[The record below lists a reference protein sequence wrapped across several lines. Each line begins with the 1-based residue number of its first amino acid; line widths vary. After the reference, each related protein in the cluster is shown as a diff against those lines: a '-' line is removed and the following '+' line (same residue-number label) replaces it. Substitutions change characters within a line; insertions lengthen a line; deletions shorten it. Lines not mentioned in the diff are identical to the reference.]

1 MADASRRELLS
12 AANGVREK
20 PLVNKSIGDVSVIK
34 LFSGKSKH
42 TEKPYAQKRTGE
54 PRAPKKPKTKAVRE
68 DDYDDGP
75 ASPARKMAG
84 KKALLIT
91 LISAAAVCALF
102 AGVGAYAQRTN
113 VIFPKVTLDGVAV
126 GNLTSAQ
133 AADALTAAKVDT
145 EADKELKVTL
155 PAGCEMTLSAKQA
168 GCYLAAP
175 DAAEYAYNWCH
186 GGSFFENTRKYIK
199 CAVAG
204 KTLAS
209 ASGAKLDED
218 YLKKQ
223 TQEAAGKVE
232 LALMDGNVKVGET
245 EITVVKGASAVQLDE
260 KDLYDT
266 LKKALLS
273 GKYEPI
279 KYTATKSGGKTEEI
293 NLQELF
299 NSIYAEPKNA
309 EYDPSTKAA
318 SESVTGRS
326 FDLAN
331 AKKLWDEA
339 QDGEQV
345 KIPLILTQP
354 EVTTEKLNSMLFAT
368 LLSQKSTSLSGSSAA
383 RINNIT
389 KAAASLNGVI
399 LNPGEEF
406 SYNQALGQRTKA
418 AGYQSAGAYSGGQV
432 VQEVGGGICQVSSTL
447 YYCTLIANMTITS
460 RTNHYF
466 GVNYLP
472 AGLDATVSWP
482 SPDFKFKNSSAYPIK
497 LAAGV
502 ANGSVTVQ
510 IYGSNPDGI
519 SVKMTTESFK
529 TSDGFGATSYRW
541 VYDASGNLISKTK
554 EASSTYHD
562 HTTNS
567 AATPKPTQKPTA
579 DPKPSPAPPTPT
591 ATPAPATE
599 TPAAS
604 TDAPVSTAA

>member
-1 MADASRRELLS
+1 MRK
-12 AANGVREK
+12 K

-42 TEKPYAQKRTGE
+42 TGKPHAQKRTGE
-54 PRAPKKPKTKAVRE
+54 PRVPKKPKERAAPE
-68 DDYDDGP
+68 DDHYEDSASVDG
-75 ASPARKMAG
+75 KMAG
-84 KKALLIT
+84 KKALLTT

-102 AGVGAYAQRTN
+102 VGVGAYARQTN

-133 AADALTAAKVDT
+133 AADALTVAKVDT

-223 TQEAAGKVE
+223 RQEAAGKVE

-245 EITVVKGASAVQLDE
+245 EITVGKGASAVQLDE

-273 GKYEPI
+273 GKYESI

-299 NSIYAEPKNA
+299 NSVYTEPKNA
-309 EYDPSTKAA
+309 AYDPATKAA
-318 SESVTGRS
+318 TESVTGRS

-345 KIPLILTQP
+345 KIPLVLTQP

-389 KAAASLNGVI
+389 KAAASINGVI

-447 YYCTLIANMTITS
+447 YYCTLIANMAITS

-472 AGLDATVSWP
+472 TGLDATVSWP
-482 SPDFKFKNSSAYPIK
+482 SPDFKFKNASAYPIK
-497 LAAGV
+497 LAASVGGG
-502 ANGSVTVQ
+502 NVTVQ

-519 SVKMTTESFK
+519 TVKMTTETFK
-529 TSDGFGATSYRW
+529 NTDSFGATSYRW
-541 VYDASGNLISKTK
+541 VYDKDGNLISKK
-554 EASSTYHD
+554 VEAKSTYHY
-562 HTTNS
+562 HTTTT
-567 AATPKPTQKPTA
+567 ATPKPSAAATPQ
-579 DPKPSPAPPTPT
+579 PSPAATPTPV
-591 ATPAPATE
+591 PATE
-599 TPAAS
+599 PPAATTPVA
-604 TDAPVSTAA
+604 TDAA